1 MFACHAQYYFV
12 HDIILVGF
20 LLLPIKAARPSKEGL
35 SEEKAKAED
44 RTAGDSVEGD
54 SGTLKPHEKT
64 GGGPQATGVG
74 SSKKED

>member
-35 SEEKAKAED
+35 SKEKAKTEG
-44 RTAGDSVEGD
+44 RTAGGSVEED
-54 SGTLKPHEKT
+54 SRTLKPHEKT
-64 GGGPQATGVG
+64 GGGPQATGEG